1 VALLGFSRLLRQ
13 DYGSRLDDTGAHFVD
28 RIEQAGRTMEGLIH
42 DLLELSRIG
51 QHGERPAMVDP
62 RTVLTQLA
70 AEFKPQLDA
79 EGIRLALP
87 DEPPLVYCDRT
98 RLYQVFANLIGNAI
112 NHMGECEVRGI
123 AVDLVEEEDV
133 DHITVRDFGRGIA
146 PEHHEKIFE
155 VFQTLGRRRD
165 DPRGTG
171 MGLAIVRK
179 IAETHGGRA
188 WVESRPNRG
197 ATFHVT
203 FPRP

>member
-1 VALLGFSRLLRQ
+1 
-13 DYGSRLDDTGAHFVD
+13 
-28 RIEQAGRTMEGLIH
+28 
-42 DLLELSRIG
+42 
-51 QHGERPAMVDP
+51 MVDP
-62 RTVLTQLA
+62 RTVLAQLA
-70 AEFKPQLDA
+70 AELKPRLDA

-87 DEPPLVYCDRT
+87 DDPPLVYCDRT

-112 NHMGECEVRGI
+112 DHMGECEVRGI
-123 AVDLVEEEDV
+123 SVEVVEEEDV
-133 DHITVRDFGRGIA
+133 SHISVRDFGRGIA

-155 VFQTLGRRRD
+155 AFQTLGRRRD
-165 DPRGTG
+165 DTRGTG

-203 FPRP
+203 FPRQ